1 MRFFEKV
8 FHTVVI
14 ASFIGMVSG
23 VAHANN
29 STIIT
34 GELISKEPIYT
45 RTEVR
50 EPHRD
55 CNDVDVPV
63 YGTVQGNGA
72 SGGDVLAGMI
82 IGGLLGKGVTGKDN
96 GAAAG
101 AVLGGVIAADKGQK
115 KQEII
120 GYRTERQ
127 CSTIYVTKHQQ
138 VVNQYRLTYFVD
150 GMNFDYVVNR
160 AVGQSAYIGQ
170 RKRFRVRYQ
179 LLD

>member
-1 MRFFEKV
+1 MRFFKKV

-34 GELISKEPIYT
+34 GELIGKEPIYT

-101 AVLGGVIAADKGQK
+101 AVMGGIIAADKGQK
-115 KQEII
+115 NKQVVT
-120 GYRTERQ
+120 GYRSEVQ
-127 CSTIYVTKHQQ
+127 CSDVVHYQSQVQKVYSHSTITFQHNGRMYSLK
-138 VVNQYRLTYFVD
+138 F
-150 GMNFDYVVNR
+150 
-160 AVGQSAYIGQ
+160 Q
-170 RKRFRVRYQ
+170 R
-179 LLD
+179 